1 MISTNCNLMRY
12 ACELHMSVVLFN
24 HGNTGAQVLGKGVH
38 SHPVVGQ
45 HHGGIVMAQAVPG
58 ALLAAS
64 GVVQEI

>member
-1 MISTNCNLMRY
+1 MP
-12 ACELHMSVVLFN
+12 VVLFN